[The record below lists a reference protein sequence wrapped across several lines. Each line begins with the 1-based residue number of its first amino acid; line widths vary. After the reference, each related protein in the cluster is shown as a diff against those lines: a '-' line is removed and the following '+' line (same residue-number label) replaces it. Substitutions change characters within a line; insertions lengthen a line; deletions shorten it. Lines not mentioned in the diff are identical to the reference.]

1 MYFENY
7 GVISQYLISELSRPI
22 IFGYIGTIPH
32 TVFVWE
38 RGKVCVV
45 ALALLGGATL
55 SLPKISPTF
64 GSVDVFGFLSTF
76 PTMGK
81 DIVSL
86 FPPMGEDFMAFL
98 RPPELP

>member
-1 MYFENY
+1 MIFELPDFFSKSTDDTAH
-7 GVISQYLISELSRPI
+7 G
-22 IFGYIGTIPH
+22 F
-32 TVFVWE
+32 FVWE